1 MTLLSRAIG
10 SSGQGLGYLD
20 KMIEKSELEDQKFE
34 ANINQYNTMAGG
46 VKSAATYMGKTS
58 RGILNEYARAFETAI
73 DNFAADP
80 SADNE
85 RVIEQ
90 IRLQTQD
97 FYNRASATRQN
108 SMANLN
114 AVRENPE
121 NYSVSVAKA
130 QQMFSDLED
139 NDMSARFDL
148 DSMTMYVGD
157 GQSQMQIGD
166 AGYYNGSQP
175 LVYDKAAQLG
185 AIKAEGSWGSSHLDQ
200 FMGMVDPNDKKGR
213 EKIIEAFMETARP
226 SSSAYQET
234 AIYNYLQDIKGLDLT
249 QIDNETELQ
258 ERILE
263 VRNDASELTAALR
276 HMGELEYNYMAGAK
290 AAKGIAAANATFN
303 ELFRGDVDTRTDISE
318 SGEDPYVLTQTGET
332 GAATRYSDPFAGV
345 TGVRMLEKPL
355 TADSGEGGLAGVS
368 DFGDVLVGY
377 DVDALGRI
385 VVEVEKKVVDPD
397 DEENETMIREFHV
410 LDDESGDLY
419 RNLRADLKGKGIF
432 GLLQEQSIARKMYR
446 EKSANDRAIA
456 EAYANSDLEPTLPE
470 HRLTTTP
477 EEVRAATG
485 PSLRQ
490 TQSERNREQRRE
502 EFNEV
507 STVEKQSVIALAG
520 LPKNIRQSYYSEED
534 KNSFGNYNIPEG
546 ATMKGNNVVVNGEEV
561 GKRVTQRSSE
571 TGKYET
577 RGMVPIQKNAI
588 QRFFQ
593 GVGRLFGPSDSNV
606 EEYLDA
612 KQKIETEDTPIGPV
626 DNSRE
631 ILNKAE
637 SDRLRGRDFPGD
649 SSVID
654 SIFEEEGYSA
664 DGILVNVPKTENS
677 GVTIGGLDLG
687 SGAGNI
693 EEKLNI
699 LQDHIPEDQMEAL
712 KPLTKLTGPMAEE
725 ALRDSIDSGKLNPDT
740 WGFTDDTFKE
750 IQTAFVE
757 GNTMPSVVK
766 KLKSNGVTE
775 DQINNLPKE
784 VVAAIVSIE
793 FMTPGTEAIKA
804 VAKAIKSGDREDWLE
819 AARQYEVYYGG
830 SASEQRKLE
839 ANEIMQGNIDRAKRA
854 ASAIRSVYS

>member
-20 KMIEKSELEDQKFE
+20 KMIEKSELEDQKLE
-34 ANINQYNTMAGG
+34 ANIDQYNTMAGG

-114 AVRENPE
+114 AVRANPE

-157 GQSQMQIGD
+157 GQSQVQIGD

-200 FMGMVDPNDKKGR
+200 FMGMVGTEDGKDR
-213 EKIIEAFMETARP
+213 IIEAFMETARP
-226 SSSAYQET
+226 TGSAYQET
-234 AIYNYLQDIKGLDLT
+234 AIYNYLQDIKNLDLT
-249 QIDNETELQ
+249 QIESEVELR

-263 VRNDASELTAALR
+263 VRNNSSELTAALQ
-276 HMGELEYNYMAGAK
+276 HMGELEYNYMRGAA
-290 AAKGIAAANATFN
+290 AAKRITAQQQIFN

-355 TADSGEGGLAGVS
+355 TAESGEGGLAGVS

-534 KNSFGNYNIPEG
+534 KNSFGNYNIPKG

-561 GKRVTQRSSE
+561 GKLVTQRSSE

-593 GVGRLFGPSDSNV
+593 GVGRFFGPSDSNV

-631 ILNKAE
+631 ILNRAE
-637 SDRLRGRDFPGD
+637 SDRLFGGNFTGGLQASEIAVSDRQDDDQKQNFTTTLVDLGRKNGVVFPEVMASQSVLESGWGTSESAPNNVFGIKYSASLLKDLEEKGIKAFRG
-649 SSVID
+649 SEVSTQ
-654 SIFEEEGYSA
+654 EEEG
-664 DGILVNVPKTENS
+664 GE
-677 GVTIGGLDLG
+677 
-687 SGAGNI
+687 
-693 EEKLNI
+693 
-699 LQDHIPEDQMEAL
+699 
-712 KPLTKLTGPMAEE
+712 
-725 ALRDSIDSGKLNPDT
+725 LR
-740 WGFTDDTFKE
+740 E
-750 IQTAFVE
+750 IQTNFMGFESLEDAVKAYKYLIESRSAYKEAREAENALDFVRALQGTYATDSQYAE
-757 GNTMPSVVK
+757 KIQSIAADS
-766 KLKSNGVTE
+766 LGV
-775 DQINNLPKE
+775 DLSQIE
-784 VVAAIVSIE
+784 
-793 FMTPGTEAIKA
+793 
-804 VAKAIKSGDREDWLE
+804 
-819 AARQYEVYYGG
+819 RQF
-830 SASEQRKLE
+830 
-839 ANEIMQGNIDRAKRA
+839 
-854 ASAIRSVYS
+854 